1 MTWKWNNVRRTNVIY
16 LHPPITRWKFSARRL
31 KKSCRRRAMCRWRST
46 TDENK
51 NLIIFWLARPFP
63 AQSLSV
69 EMSTVNFTTSWS
81 SSRLEVGFCRSC
93 WFLPMYRVCIHS
105 WLRSDRVIWISHFEA
120 ISPSMV
126 FQESLPTQTS
136 CSWVIMWI
144 VDTTALKLSLFSLV
158 SRWWKIHV
166 DLGCPFK
173 MLAYWMLIPKVRYPG
188 RITILR
194 GNHESRQITQVLN
207 PLKLSIWKTYRC
219 TGSTTSV
226 FASTAM
232 QMCGNPSQT
241 SLTISPSPHLST
253 TRSLPC
259 TGVSA
264 QALTLLIT
272 SGAIFDALVDSPLL
286 LYN

>member
-1 MTWKWNNVRRTNVIY
+1 MAPIWSCDLNISLWSNLTLDGFSGKSPDTNFLFMGDYVDRGY
-16 LHPPITRWKFSARRL
+16 Y
-31 KKSCRRRAMCRWRST
+31 
-46 TDENK
+46 
-51 NLIIFWLARPFP
+51 
-63 AQSLSV
+63 SV
-69 EMSTVNFTTSWS
+69 ETV
-81 SSRLEVGFCRSC
+81 
-93 WFLPMYRVCIHS
+93 
-105 WLRSDRVIWISHFEA
+105 
-120 ISPSMV
+120 
-126 FQESLPTQTS
+126 SL
-136 CSWVIMWI
+136 
-144 VDTTALKLSLFSLV
+144 LV
-158 SRWWKIHV
+158 SLKV
-166 DLGCPFK
+166 MENPCYPFK
-173 MLAYWMLIPKVRYPG
+173 ILAYRMLIPKVRYPG

-272 SGAIFDALVDSPLL
+272 SGAVFDALVDSPLL